1 MYCISTTSEKE
12 YIRLGDS
19 SNEGYIKIKTG

>member
-1 MYCISTTSEKE
+1 MYCLFTTSEKE

-19 SNEGYIKIKTG
+19 SNEGYIKIKIR